1 MPIATVT
8 RTVTLPDG
16 TVKKTIEKLHKD
28 AHGNVLRILSHVEE
42 ILTPSPPPSPQK
54 VVQAQSQPPDD
65 HHHHHAKEEKDDNDD
80 YMIARLRS
88 IRNGGGSSS
97 ISNNGG
103 SSFDNPIQG
112 SSNNNNNNNNT
123 SFLSIPTIDSAN
135 KARSAY
141 YATTTTTVAP
151 SSKLDDP
158 KVEEDFLIARLR
170 NNSNNNGSSGSSN
183 LSGQS
188 ALPIYSLRGSSA
200 TSNSGAGGETLIDH
214 LRRVNLQNQ
223 QQRQQ
228 EQDHRASASARP
240 STGPSNVRREEE
252 SPLPAILVQA
262 EPLMPSSSNDQ
273 CIYKTV
279 TMENVLADG
288 TVVVR
293 TERHQVF
300 ADGSVRVLESR
311 DEPVRVP
318 VESVPQSPSHPST
331 TANHNAANHAVHNP
345 EPDRVQASTVPP
357 STAAALPMRV
367 HTSAPQTYG
376 RPSAPASN
384 SYGQLP
390 THLPAVVVS
399 SSTVQRSGQQQQQQ
413 VRPQQIPPQKVQQQQ
428 PPNGGGGGMDRLEV
442 AEGALGVLQLAHNV
456 FGDSAEP
463 ADVNINI
470 NIGDTPG
477 RGQQQPPQQQFN
489 KNGIGNALRWANVG
503 LGAGQLANNLLGL
516 NTEEEE
522 EEIDLTN
529 AFHDS

>member
-1 MPIATVT
+1 
-8 RTVTLPDG
+8 
-16 TVKKTIEKLHKD
+16 
-28 AHGNVLRILSHVEE
+28 
-42 ILTPSPPPSPQK
+42 
-54 VVQAQSQPPDD
+54 
-65 HHHHHAKEEKDDNDD
+65 
-80 YMIARLRS
+80 
-88 IRNGGGSSS
+88 
-97 ISNNGG
+97 
-103 SSFDNPIQG
+103 
-112 SSNNNNNNNNT
+112 
-123 SFLSIPTIDSAN
+123 
-135 KARSAY
+135 
-141 YATTTTTVAP
+141 VAP

-170 NNSNNNGSSGSSN
+170 NNSNNDGSSGSSN

-188 ALPIYSLRGSSA
+188 ATPMHSLRGSSA

-228 EQDHRASASARP
+228 EQDHRGFASARP
-240 STGPSNVRREEE
+240 STGPRNVRREEE

-273 CIYKTV
+273 CTYKTV
-279 TMENVLADG
+279 TMENVLVDG

-311 DEPVRVP
+311 DEIQAQPAAVHGTGASSSQRPTASAAVALPVQVP
-318 VESVPQSPSHPST
+318 TTTVPPSPSHPSAT
-331 TANHNAANHAVHNP
+331 VNHGPANYAVNNP
-345 EPDRVQASTVPP
+345 LPIRVQTSAAPT

-367 HTSAPQTYG
+367 QPSVTPQPHG
-376 RPSAPASN
+376 RPSAATSN

-399 SSTVQRSGQQQQQQ
+399 SPTAQRSGQQQQQQ
-413 VRPQQIPPQKVQQQQ
+413 PRVRPQQAPPQQVQQQQ
-428 PPNGGGGGMDRLEV
+428 PQNGGGGGMDRLEV

-456 FGDSAEP
+456 FGESEEP

-470 NIGDTPG
+470 NIGDNTPG
-477 RGQQQPPQQQFN
+477 RGQQQPQSN

-503 LGAGQLANNLLGL
+503 LGAGQLAVNLLGL

-522 EEIDLTN
+522 LI
-529 AFHDS
+529 